1 MNAPLRGVRILELA
15 TGVAGRHAALMLA
28 DSGAEVVKVQAPE
41 VEAGSRL
48 GGRLTVD
55 PEGAIGATLDRG
67 KKSVALDL
75 SSERGKAELA
85 ELAARADVV
94 LEDLRPGT
102 LETLGLSWQSL
113 HGINSRLVLTRI
125 SSFGQSG
132 PWRDRPG
139 GDSVVQALSG
149 LMELTGDPEGPPTP
163 CGTQIFE
170 YFSALHGVIGVTAAL
185 EARATTGL
193 GQRVDISMLEVAAS
207 LLMHFIPEYR
217 LTGHVRT
224 RRGNRNP
231 VSVPCNAYPCRDG
244 KFIYIVAWSD
254 PEFVKLCKA
263 MGMPDIAADERFSR
277 IEARKS
283 HEATV
288 DGIIT
293 EWTSGLDLEEVERRL
308 LDARLAIARIAS
320 IADVCANEQLRHR
333 GHIVD
338 VEYPGRGR
346 FSVAGPAIR
355 YSDAA
360 LPRAYRVPVPGA
372 DTDAVLGAWLSRS
385 TDAAAKH
392 DGPDNRGHDTAEDRA
407 ALAGGPLKGVRILD
421 LTRYVAGPHGTQI
434 LADLGGDVVKVEPP
448 GIGDGTRLIDRLLG
462 EPDAMFAST
471 LNRSKRSIVLD
482 LRKAEG
488 LEVLSALAAKADVL
502 VENFR
507 PGVLEDMGFGPERLR
522 EINPQL
528 SLVRISGFGQDGPWR
543 DRGSYDPIAQ
553 ALSGFMELTGATQ
566 GSPTL
571 TGTIIGDYLAAVH
584 GAIGALMALRSR
596 RRSGARLCVDVSMLD
611 AATTFLMDAIPEYL
625 GSGVSQSR
633 CGIRN
638 RVDGRLNTFPCRD
651 RRFLHIGV
659 LSDSE
664 TARLFD
670 AAGIGQPT
678 DAGAAMFD
686 RLVGEWAAAIDAE
699 EAERFLVDAGLPAA
713 RVANIPDVSANEQL
727 AAREQITQVAHPFQ
741 GHIPVGGPPIRLSK
755 TPCRDTHRMPL
766 LGEHS
771 EAVLADWLGWSEAQC
786 AALIDKGACFR
797 GKTGPD

>member
-15 TGVAGRHAALMLA
+15 TGIAGRHAAQMLA

-55 PEGAIGATLDRG
+55 PEGAIGAMLDRG
-67 KKSVALDL
+67 KRSVALDL
-75 SSERGKAELA
+75 SSERGRAELA

-94 LEDLRPGT
+94 LEDLRPGA

-113 HGINSRLVLTRI
+113 HAANPRLVLTRI

-149 LMELTGDPEGPPTP
+149 LMELTGDPHGPPMP

-185 EARATTGL
+185 EGRDATGF
-193 GQRVDISMLEVAAS
+193 GQQVDISMLEVAAS

-263 MGMPDIAADERFSR
+263 MGMPDVAADERFSR
-277 IEARKS
+277 IEARKA
-283 HEATV
+283 HEAIV

-293 EWTSGLDLEEVERRL
+293 EWTSGLNLEEVERRL

-355 YSDAA
+355 YSDVA

-372 DTDAVLGAWLSRS
+372 DTDAVLGAWLDRS
-385 TDAAAKH
+385 TDAAKP
-392 DGPDNRGHDTAEDRA
+392 DGPDDRFRDSADDGA

-448 GIGDGTRLIDRLLG
+448 GIGDGTRVVDRLLG

-488 LEVLSALAAKADVL
+488 LEVLSALAAEADVL

-507 PGVLEDMGFGPERLR
+507 PGVLEDMGFGPERLQ

-528 SLVRISGFGQDGPWR
+528 SLVRISGFGQAGPWR

-553 ALSGFMELTGATQ
+553 ALSGFMELTGDPE
-566 GSPTL
+566 GPPTL

-584 GAIGALMALRSR
+584 GAIGALMTLRSR
-596 RRSGARLCVDVSMLD
+596 RRNGERLCVDISMLD

-625 GSGVSQSR
+625 GSGVSRSR

-638 RVDGRLNTFPCRD
+638 RVDGRLNMFPCRD
-651 RRFLHIGV
+651 GRFLHIGV
-659 LSDSE
+659 LSELE
-664 TARLFD
+664 TARLFE
-670 AAGIGQPT
+670 AAGIGYPADT
-678 DAGAAMFD
+678 GTAMFD
-686 RLVGEWAAAIDAE
+686 HLVGEWAAAIDAGQ
-699 EAERFLVDAGLPAA
+699 AERILVDAGLPVA

-727 AAREQITQVAHPFQ
+727 AARGQITQVAHPLQ
-741 GHIPVGGPPIRLSK
+741 GLIPVGGPPVRLSR
-755 TPCRDTHRMPL
+755 TPCRDSHRMSL

-786 AALIDKGACFR
+786 AALIDQGVCFR
-797 GKTGPD
+797 GKSGPD

>member
-1 MNAPLRGVRILELA
+1 MSAPLCGVRVLELT
-15 TGVAGRHAALMLA
+15 TGIAGRHAAQMLA
-28 DSGAEVVKVQAPE
+28 DSGAEVVKVSAPE

-48 GGRLTVD
+48 DGRLADD
-55 PEGAIGATLDRG
+55 PEGAMGATLDRG
-67 KKSVALDL
+67 KRSVALDL
-75 SSERGKAELA
+75 SSDRGRAQLA

-94 LEDLRPGT
+94 LDDLRPGV
-102 LETLGLSWQSL
+102 LEALGLSWQGL
-113 HGINSRLVLTRI
+113 HADNPRLIFTRI

-149 LMELTGDPEGPPTP
+149 LMELTGDPDGPPMP

-170 YFSALHGVIGVTAAL
+170 YFSALHGVIGTTAAL
-185 EARATTGL
+185 EARETTGS
-193 GQRVDISMLEVAAS
+193 GQQVDIAMLEVAAS
-207 LLMHFIPEYR
+207 LLMHFIPEFR
-217 LTGHVRT
+217 MTGHVRT

-277 IEARKS
+277 IEARKA
-283 HEATV
+283 HEAAV
-288 DGIIT
+288 DGII
-293 EWTSGLDLEEVERRL
+293 ERWTSGLDLEEVERRL

-346 FSVAGPAIR
+346 FPVAGPAIR

-360 LPRAYRVPVPGA
+360 PARAYRMPVPGA
-372 DTDAVLGAWLSRS
+372 DTDAVLGAWLDHS
-385 TDAAAKH
+385 TDDAAKRG
-392 DGPDNRGHDTAEDRA
+392 GPDDGA
-407 ALAGGPLKGVRILD
+407 APAGGPLKGVRILD

-434 LADLGGDVVKVEPP
+434 LADLGADVVKVEPP
-448 GIGDGTRLIDRLLG
+448 GIGDGTRVVDRLLG
-462 EPDAMFAST
+462 EPDAMFATT

-482 LRKAEG
+482 LRMAEG
-488 LEVLSALAAKADVL
+488 REALAALAAEADVL
-502 VENFR
+502 LENFR
-507 PGVLEDMGFGPERLR
+507 PGVLEDMGFGPARLR

-528 SLVRISGFGQDGPWR
+528 SLVRVSGFGQDGPWR
-543 DRGSYDPIAQ
+543 NRGSYDPIAQ
-553 ALSGFMELTGATQ
+553 ALSGFMELTGDPE
-566 GSPTL
+566 GSPKL

-596 RRSGARLCVDVSMLD
+596 RRNGDRLCVDVSMLD

-625 GSGVSQSR
+625 GSGVSRSR

-638 RVDGRLNTFPCRD
+638 RVDGRLNTFACRD
-651 RRFLHIGV
+651 GRFLHIGV
-659 LSDSE
+659 LSGPG

-670 AAGIGQPT
+670 AARIGQPADT
-678 DAGAAMFD
+678 GSATFD

-699 EAERFLVDAGLPAA
+699 QAERILVDAGVPAA
-713 RVANIPDVSANEQL
+713 RVANIPDMSANEQL
-727 AAREQITQVAHPFQ
+727 AAREQITRVAHPVH
-741 GHIPVGGPPIRLSK
+741 GLIPVGGPPIRLSR
-755 TPCRDTHRMPL
+755 TPCRDSHRMPL

-771 EAVLADWLGWSEAQC
+771 EAVLADWLGWSDAQC